1 MFIELLDA
9 HSIAYVQIKH
19 TDPDF
24 QDYTDLV
31 EEANNL
37 SVAALKRK
45 QWIIMGSRDF
55 KKMVMCLRTKR
66 ADDIREYYLSVEEL
80 FKMYC
85 EYTLHFQFR
94 REQRRLAQ
102 KQHTI
107 DDLVVQMK
115 EMEIANKQRHDEVI
129 ERNEVLIHQNE
140 QAEEDR
146 AEMRQDLRAVR
157 NVAAPEPNNPDNY
170 HRMAVVKMSPS
181 YEWDEKKDKK
191 YLKKVDAIAVRI
203 QARDYNARIRQIRRY
218 GKGTNEDASIIVSF
232 DSPNSVLLYNR
243 LKTEHSDKFTFV
255 PPTGIRFEPSTEQ
268 DLVEAVRDMHEA
280 RMVYPNNE

>member
-1 MFIELLDA
+1 
-9 HSIAYVQIKH
+9 
-19 TDPDF
+19 
-24 QDYTDLV
+24 
-31 EEANNL
+31 
-37 SVAALKRK
+37 
-45 QWIIMGSRDF
+45 
-55 KKMVMCLRTKR
+55 
-66 ADDIREYYLSVEEL
+66 
-80 FKMYC
+80 
-85 EYTLHFQFR
+85 
-94 REQRRLAQ
+94 
-102 KQHTI
+102 
-107 DDLVVQMK
+107 
-115 EMEIANKQRHDEVI
+115 
-129 ERNEVLIHQNE
+129 
-140 QAEEDR
+140 
-146 AEMRQDLRAVR
+146 
-157 NVAAPEPNNPDNY
+157 
-170 HRMAVVKMSPS
+170 MSPS